1 MWCGARVS
9 PGRGGGEGDHDD
21 RLDLPARSDWTRQA
35 GPARSISRRRARRF
49 AVHSPTLSRFC
60 LCCPGG
66 NRQYR
71 FVSVERVPSRVGAPN
86 PGRRTNAEVGWPGAS
101 QPRAPTESVRNGLPL
116 YGSCRP
122 GHLAAGF
129 AQAQCAKYRGRVAAA
144 SAMDRV
150 AFFQVRSFLYLFM
163 IHPIR

>member
-1 MWCGARVS
+1 MWDVWDS
-9 PGRGGGEGDHDD
+9 GGKELGEEVWGVVY
-21 RLDLPARSDWTRQA
+21 
-35 GPARSISRRRARRF
+35 GPAGLADSGAFRN
-49 AVHSPTLSRFC
+49 PTA
-60 LCCPGG
+60 
-66 NRQYR
+66 N
-71 FVSVERVPSRVGAPN
+71 GA
-86 PGRRTNAEVGWPGAS
+86 VGWPGAS